1 MLGVPSRLI
10 LTFGMALVLGL
21 LSTYTTRSLVRHVG
35 FVAKPRAERWHS
47 RPTALAG
54 GVGIYVAFVVP
65 ALLLGRSQW
74 ALLLG
79 GSAMFALG
87 FADDVVHLKPY
98 LKLIGQL
105 VIAAATV
112 LGGLVLPWTRYVICN
127 QAITVFWIVGITN
140 ALNLL
145 DNMDGLAG
153 GVAFLAAAFQGCFF
167 FIEHQESQAMAC
179 CALAGALLGF
189 LVFNWNPASIFMGDS
204 GSLFLGYTL
213 ATLAM
218 HQGYGRSRGLLAT
231 IAAPTMVMLVPIFD
245 TTFVTLTRIV
255 RGRPV
260 SQGGRDH
267 TSHRLVTLGLSERRA
282 VGTLLGLGGLGG
294 SIALLAR
301 IGVTAGVWV
310 GIPLLL
316 LSLAFLGIHLA
327 RTDRP
332 EAPSGSTPLV
342 SSFAAFAYKRR
353 VFEVLLDVVL
363 AMISLVAAF
372 FLRFDGAIPH
382 ETARDLTQ
390 VFLIVVAA
398 KLVALYVTGAYSGMW
413 QYAGLRDLFRL
424 VRGAAFATVFV
435 LAVVALWIRF
445 GALSRGAFVIDGLLF
460 AMMLIASRMAFRMLR
475 VMLGG
480 PAQSQRTRVLLWG
493 AGDMGD
499 ELARRLL
506 DHPEDGLI
514 PVGFIDDDP
523 LKLGRRIH
531 DLTVQGDSLEAASRL
546 ETGFAQ
552 AIVVTTSRITRDRI
566 DALIGQVGPGKVR
579 RAKMTF
585 EEIPRSEPP
594 PAETGSMRS
603 PSLES
608 EPPIG
613 AVIDSMSTRSS

>member
-1 MLGVPSRLI
+1 
-10 LTFGMALVLGL
+10 MAVVLGL
-21 LSTYTTRSLVRHVG
+21 LATYTTRSVARQVG

-65 ALLLGRSQW
+65 TLLMGLDQWPLLLG
-74 ALLLG
+74 AT
-79 GSAMFALG
+79 AMFALG
-87 FADDVVHLKPY
+87 FADDIVHLKPY

-112 LGGLVLPWTRYVICN
+112 LGGLTLPWTRFTICN

-153 GVAFLAAAFQGCFF
+153 GVAFLAAAFQACFF
-167 FIEHQESQAMAC
+167 FIQHQESQAMAS
-179 CALAGALLGF
+179 ASLAGALVGF
-189 LVFNWNPASIFMGDS
+189 LLFNWNPASIFMGDS
-204 GSLFLGYTL
+204 GSLLLGYTL

-218 HQGYGRSRGLLAT
+218 HQSYGRSRGLLAT

-245 TTFVTLTRIV
+245 TTFVTLTRIL

-267 TSHRLVTLGLSERRA
+267 TSHRLVTLGLSERKA

-310 GIPLLL
+310 GLPLLV

-332 EAPSGSTPLV
+332 EVPSGSTPLV
-342 SSFAAFAYKRR
+342 ASFAAFAYKRR
-353 VFEVLLDVVL
+353 VFEVLLDLVL
-363 AMISLVAAF
+363 AMVSLVAAF

-382 ETARDLTQ
+382 ETSRDLTQ

-398 KLVALYVTGAYSGMW
+398 KIVGLYLTGAYSGIW

-424 VRGAAFATVFV
+424 VRGAAFATIFV
-435 LAVVALWIRF
+435 LAVVALWLRF

-460 AMMLIASRMAFRMLR
+460 AMMLIVSRMSFRMLR
-475 VMLGG
+475 VMIGS
-480 PAQSQRTRVLLWG
+480 PSQTSRTRVLLWG
-493 AGDMGD
+493 AGDLGE

-506 DHPEDGLI
+506 DHPEEGLI

-523 LKLGRRIH
+523 LKQGRRIH
-531 DLTVQGDSLEAASRL
+531 DLTVEGDSLGAAQRL
-546 ETGFAQ
+546 EACFAQ
-552 AIVVTTSRITRDRI
+552 SIVVTTSRISRARI
-566 DALIGQVGPGKVR
+566 DALIDQIGPGKVR
-579 RAKMTF
+579 RARLTF
-585 EEIPRSEPP
+585 EEIHKSEPP
-594 PAETGSMRS
+594 VAALERPATLETAR
-603 PSLES
+603 
-608 EPPIG
+608 
-613 AVIDSMSTRSS
+613 AFSSRD